1 MSAVKIPVLSCRYSL
16 KHGPVPEPSIHLYDS
31 LLKPGFTHRKSILQ
45 KCGYFPYYLEV
56 AGINRFP
63 GLRRKTELFLIG
75 GSKSNLLLFQ
85 NELFFVALNNAG
97 CILAIDTFHHGCRIR
112 LRLPGNYR
120 TSPFDDPP
128 LPGCDLLPCTAKKI

>member
-45 KCGYFPYYLEV
+45 KCGYFPYYLDV

-63 GLRRKTELFLIG
+63 GLLRKTELFLIC
-75 GSKSNLLLFQ
+75 GSKFNLLLFQ
-85 NELFFVALNNAG
+85 NELFLVSLNKDCYILG
-97 CILAIDTFHHGCRIR
+97 CDVFYYGGRIR
-112 LRLPGNYR
+112 LYVACNY
-120 TSPFDDPP
+120 THS
-128 LPGCDLLPCTAKKI
+128 

>member
-1 MSAVKIPVLSCRYSL
+1 MSAVKIPVLSCRDPR
-16 KHGPVPEPSIHLYDS
+16 KDGTAPEPSNHLYDS
-31 LLKPGFTHRKSILQ
+31 LLTPGFTHRKSILQ

-85 NELFFVALNNAG
+85 NELFFVALNNDG
-97 CILAIDTFHHGCRIR
+97 CILGSDIFHHGCRIR
-112 LRLPGNYR
+112 L
-120 TSPFDDPP
+120 
-128 LPGCDLLPCTAKKI
+128 